1 MLATIIIG
9 FAYNLLQMAF
19 SIFTVV
25 SGNRVLSG
33 DGGYLFDFF
42 ADKVNLI
49 LYIYI

>member
-1 MLATIIIG
+1 MISTIIIG

-42 ADKVNLI
+42 GDKV
-49 LYIYI
+49 YIMS

>member
-1 MLATIIIG
+1 MISTIIIG

-19 SIFTVV
+19 SMFTVV

-42 ADKVNLI
+42 GDKVHHACTPS
-49 LYIYI
+49 